1 VFKLNFSQKII
12 IVATVLLLLALSVST
27 SINYISLKNN
37 TQENLNRA
45 IDEIGHSVSG
55 NIANW
60 LTNRLQVINAVAS
73 HLTLEDSPEDIFSA
87 VQQAVE
93 AGKMK
98 NTYVGLAS
106 TGKFILDDVT
116 IKLPA
121 DFDIRQRPWY
131 LLAKNGKKSSF
142 TETYIDATTDQ
153 QVLSAVAPIMDN
165 GKFIGAAGGD
175 IFLDEISSILNQIDF
190 LDLGYAYLMTSKGK
204 ILSHPNVKFVN
215 KNVRD
220 LLGSTPDFST
230 ELNEINKQS
239 IVSFIPIKG
248 IDSVNWY
255 VGVVLDKKKAYQPMV
270 NSRNTAIIVVLVSLL
285 ATVILLHLLFS
296 YLMKP
301 IHKLNI
307 AIKGISQGDGD
318 LTQRLSIDSQDEFG
332 ELSQN
337 INGFIE
343 TMHISMQQVQESAAN
358 LEQHI
363 DQVRQSSQVGIEM
376 ADQQL
381 NRGNSVST
389 AVTELNNSSQEIS
402 TNAVTASDLASAMQA
417 QSNEGMVALN
427 DNIRSIEHLS
437 KIMTQSSDEI
447 EKLSSETKNIVSIL
461 DVIKG
466 VSSQT
471 NLLAL
476 NAAIEAARAGEAGR
490 GFAVVADEVRQLA
503 QRTQEATLEIET
515 MIDNLESGT
524 LAVVTSMEESQK
536 NSTAS
541 VEKAIVADEKMQL
554 IIQSLQQVDNEN
566 HAVSQATQ
574 QQVNVIKSIDE
585 DILQLMDLNQEGVQ
599 NLQQTQQACDS
610 LQQEFTG
617 LNELVGKFKV

>member
-1 VFKLNFSQKII
+1 LKLSFSHKII
-12 IVATVLLLLALSVST
+12 IVFAVLLLLALSVST

-60 LTNRLQVINAVAS
+60 LTNRLQIIDAVALNITDINS
-73 HLTLEDSPEDIFSA
+73 HDEIFKA
-87 VQQAVE
+87 VQQAVK
-93 AGKMK
+93 AGEMK
-98 NTYVGLAS
+98 NTFVGLAS
-106 TGKFILDDVT
+106 TGKFILDDLT
-116 IKLPA
+116 IKLPD

-131 LLAKNGKKSSF
+131 LLAKEGRKSSF
-142 TETYIDATTDQ
+142 TETYIDASTDQ
-153 QVLSAVAPIMDN
+153 QVLTAVAPILEN
-165 GKFIGAAGGD
+165 GKFVGAAGGD
-175 IFLDEISSILNQIDF
+175 IFLGEISSILNQIDF
-190 LDLGYAYLMTSKGK
+190 LDLGYAYLMTSGGD
-204 ILSHPNVKFVN
+204 ILSHPDVKYVG
-215 KNVRD
+215 KNVSE
-220 LLGSTPDFST
+220 LLGEKPLFSS
-230 ELNEINKQS
+230 ELNEINNQT
-239 IVSFIPIKG
+239 IVSFISIKG
-248 IDSVNWY
+248 IESVDWY
-255 VGVVLDKKKAYQPMV
+255 VGVVLDRDKAYQPMV
-270 NSRNTAIIVVLVSLL
+270 NARNSAIIVMIVSLL
-285 ATVILLHLLFS
+285 VTITLLHLLFS

-301 IHKLNI
+301 IHTLNV
-307 AIKGISQGDGD
+307 AIKGISRGDGD
-318 LTQRLSIDSQDEFG
+318 LTQRLSVESQDEFG

-337 INGFIE
+337 FNGFIE
-343 TMHISMQQVQESAAN
+343 TMHDSMQQVQESAAN

-363 DQVRQSSQVGIEM
+363 EQVRQSSKVGIDM
-376 ADQQL
+376 AEQQL
-381 NRGNSVST
+381 NRGGSVSS

-402 TNAVTASDLASAMQA
+402 TNAVTASDLTSGMQA
-417 QSNEGMVALN
+417 QSSEGLAALN
-427 DNIRSIEHLS
+427 DNIQSIEHLS
-437 KIMTQSSDEI
+437 EIMTQSSDEI
-447 EKLSSETKNIVSIL
+447 EKLSCETKNIVSIL

-476 NAAIEAARAGEAGR
+476 NAAIEAARAGEQGR

-503 QRTQEATLEIET
+503 QRTQDATLEIET

-524 LAVVTSMEESQK
+524 NAVVTSMAESQK
-536 NSTAS
+536 NSSTS
-541 VEKAIVADEKMQL
+541 VKKAMVADEKMQL
-554 IIQSLQQVDNEN
+554 IIQSLQHVDDEN

-585 DILQLMDLNQEGVQ
+585 DILELMDLNQQGVQ

>member
-1 VFKLNFSQKII
+1 MFKLNFSRKII
-12 IVATVLLLLALSVST
+12 IVSSVLLLLALSVST
-27 SINYISLKNN
+27 SINYTSLKSN
-37 TQENLNRA
+37 TQENLNKA
-45 IDEIGHSVSG
+45 IDEIGHSVAG

-60 LTNRLQVINAVAS
+60 LTNRLQIIDAIAS
-73 HLTLEDSPEDIFSA
+73 QLNEKNNYEEIFNA

-106 TGKFILDDVT
+106 TGQFILDDLT

-131 LLAKNGKKSSF
+131 LLAKEGKRPSF
-142 TETYIDATTDQ
+142 TETYIDASTNQ
-153 QVLSAVAPIMDN
+153 QVLSAVSPIIDN

-190 LDLGYAYLMTSKGK
+190 LDLGYAYLMTSDGK

-215 KNVRD
+215 KNVKD
-220 LLGSTPDFST
+220 LLGSTPELSIA
-230 ELNEINKQS
+230 LNEINAQS
-239 IVSFIPIKG
+239 IVSFIPIEG
-248 IDSVNWY
+248 IASVDWY
-255 VGVVLDKKKAYQPMV
+255 VGVVLDREKAYQPMV
-270 NSRNTAIIVVLVSLL
+270 NSRNTAIIVVLVSLI
-285 ATVILLHLLFS
+285 ATIVLLHLLFS

-301 IHKLNI
+301 IHKLNT
-307 AIKGISQGDGD
+307 AIKGISNGDGD
-318 LTQRLSIDSQDEFG
+318 LTQRLAIDSLDEFG

-337 INGFIE
+337 FNGFIE
-343 TMHISMQQVQESAAN
+343 TMHISMQRVQESAAN
-358 LEQHI
+358 LDQHI
-363 DQVRQSSQVGIEM
+363 NQVRESSQFGIEM

-381 NRGNSVST
+381 NRGSSVST
-389 AVTELNNSSQEIS
+389 AVTELNSSSQEIS
-402 TNAVTASDLASAMQA
+402 TNAITASDLTSVMQE
-417 QSNEGMVALN
+417 QSNAGMQALN
-427 DNIRSIEHLS
+427 DNIQSIEHLS
-437 KIMTQSSDEI
+437 KVMTQSSDEI

-503 QRTQEATLEIET
+503 QRTQDATLEIEK
-515 MIDNLESGT
+515 MIENLESGT
-524 LAVVTSMEESQK
+524 LAVVSSMDESQR
-536 NSTAS
+536 NSAMS
-541 VEKAIVADEKMQL
+541 VDKATIADEKMQL
-554 IIQSLQQVDNEN
+554 IIKSLQQVDNEN
-566 HAVSQATQ
+566 HAVAQATQ

-585 DILQLMDLNQEGVQ
+585 DILELMDLNQQGVQ

-610 LQQEFTG
+610 LQHEFTG
-617 LNELVGKFKV
+617 LNALVGKFKV